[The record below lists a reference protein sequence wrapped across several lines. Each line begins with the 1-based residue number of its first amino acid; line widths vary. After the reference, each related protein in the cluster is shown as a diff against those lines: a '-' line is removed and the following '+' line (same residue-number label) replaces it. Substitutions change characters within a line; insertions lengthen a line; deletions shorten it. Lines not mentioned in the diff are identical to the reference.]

1 MPIMKTII
9 IILLTLSSF
18 MNFYGQNLSE
28 IKYRFAKDIF
38 KSDQYKKC
46 NYDRF
51 TEKIDLIDSVTDSFS
66 DTILTSYTYQFGD
79 KTINVR
85 NVSPD
90 LRLIFE
96 NGIFNPNVI
105 FGNVTTK
112 ISKADFD
119 NLNTTQK
126 IFFNLTRNDSLTISG
141 LEKLEKLN
149 PNLKTKRFKFWVW
162 RIGSANP
169 TEYYIE
175 FYNDKATKETNFI
188 EFIENS
194 KMSFY
199 YKGTVI
205 I

>member
-1 MPIMKTII
+1 MKTVI
-9 IILLTLSSF
+9 IILLILSSF
-18 MNFYGQNLSE
+18 VNSYGQNLNE
-28 IKYRFAKDIF
+28 IKYRFAKDVF
-38 KSDQYKKC
+38 KSDKYEKC

-51 TEKIDLIDSVTDSFS
+51 TEKIDLINSVTDSFS
-66 DTILTSYTYQFGD
+66 DTTLTSHTYQFGD
-79 KTINVR
+79 KTITVR

-105 FGNVTTK
+105 FEKKTTK
-112 ISKADFD
+112 ISKADF
-119 NLNTTQK
+119 NSLNTTQK
-126 IFFNLTRNDSLTISG
+126 VFFNLTRNDSLTISG
-141 LEKLEKLN
+141 LEQLEKLN
-149 PNLKTKRFKFWVW
+149 PNFKTKRFKFWVW

-175 FYNDKATKETNFI
+175 FYYDKATKKTNLI

-199 YKGTVI
+199 YKGTI
-205 I
+205 II